1 MTVKD
6 VIAKVLLW
14 AIIGIKGIEGH
25 LGGPGHGMYIC
36 GIKPWEPPDPGPWM
50 GVCSSRICPFY
61 EACLDKWGS

>member
-6 VIAKVLLW
+6 SIAKVLLW
-14 AIIGIKGIEGH
+14 ALIRLKGLGRL
-25 LGGPGHGMYIC
+25 LGGAGHGMYSC
-36 GIKPWEPPDPGPWM
+36 GFEPWDPSDPGPWM